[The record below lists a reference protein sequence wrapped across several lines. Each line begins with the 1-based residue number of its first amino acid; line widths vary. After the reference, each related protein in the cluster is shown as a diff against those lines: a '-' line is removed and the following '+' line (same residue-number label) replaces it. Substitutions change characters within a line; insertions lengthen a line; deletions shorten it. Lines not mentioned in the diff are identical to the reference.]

1 MAFLLNMIRDK
12 FTTIAPQEEDCTG
25 KTYIVTGSNSGIGL
39 EAARH
44 FTRLNATKVILACRS
59 LDKGEH
65 AKKDIE
71 ETTGRHNVVE
81 VWQLDLASHES
92 IREFAARVDTLERV
106 DALINNAGLLTFKR
120 EVIEGHESMLTINVV
135 STALLTLLVLPALRR
150 TVTRFNLV
158 PHVVLVSSDAAT
170 GGRLP
175 VQEPNI
181 FESLDAQTSVVE
193 HYAATKLI
201 QIMFTTRLAEETDE
215 SGKGRVL
222 VNAVH
227 PGFCGTQLFR
237 NTPFPFNLVF
247 DGLLAILGRTAEM
260 GSRALLAGAFAGDGL
275 HGKIMFNGELH
286 ELPKSMHGD
295 AGDELSRRVWGELVE
310 ILEGIEPGVTKRI

>member
-12 FTTIAPQEEDCTG
+12 FTTIPPQEEDCTG
-25 KTYIVTGSNSGIGL
+25 KTYIITGSNSGIGL

-44 FTRLNATKVILACRS
+44 FTRLNAAKVILACRS

-71 ETTGRHNVVE
+71 GTTGRQNVVE

-92 IREFAARVDTLERV
+92 IREFAARVNMLERV

-120 EVIEGHESMLTINVV
+120 EIMEGHESMLTINVV

-150 TVTRFNLV
+150 TATRFNVV
-158 PHVVLVSSDAAT
+158 PHVVIVSSDAAF

-175 VQEPNI
+175 EQEPNI
-181 FESLDAQTSVVE
+181 FESLDLQTSVME
-193 HYAATKLI
+193 HYAITKLI
-201 QIMFTTRLAEETDE
+201 QIMFMTRLAEGTDG
-215 SGKGRVL
+215 SGKGRIL

-247 DGLLAILGRTAEM
+247 DGLLAMLGRTAEM
-260 GSRALLAGAFAGDGL
+260 GSRALLAGAFAGDDL

-286 ELPKSMHGD
+286 ELPKNMHGD
-295 AGDELSRRVWGELVE
+295 AGDKLSRRVWGELVE